1 MRRLLAL
8 TTALLFLE
16 LLFFGLLSP
25 LLPGLKREFDLSTAA
40 VGVLMASYALGAIVG
55 AALALVLC
63 TRNGPRTAAV
73 ASLVAFAASSAAF
86 GFAPTYA
93 ALLGARF
100 LQGVAGATCWTA
112 GLVWLLEVGPVGRR
126 GELLGYAFGVAEA
139 GAILG
144 PALGGVAAAAGRA
157 AAFGGVAIACLALAL
172 LTLRMPPPEP
182 ISLVGSRVR
191 AMLSSSSV
199 WTTIWLTALPA
210 TLLAALSVLAPLQQH
225 AIGAGAGEIAAT
237 FAVAALAGV
246 LIRPL
251 FGRWSDRRGPLRP
264 IRIALLCL
272 FPVVLAL
279 PWVDSRIFVALMICW
294 SLVLIGVMWAPLVV
308 MFSDACLAAG
318 VGQIMAVTVMNFT
331 WPPGNVLG
339 SAGGAAVAQAAG
351 QRAAYA
357 LMATALLCGY
367 LVLRR
372 GVPYEAS
379 SVTDRIAEETPGP
392 IIEPGGAYR
401 AS

>member
-25 LLPGLKREFDLSTAA
+25 LLPGLKREFDLSTSA

-73 ASLVAFAASSAAF
+73 ASLVAFAVSSAAF
-86 GFAPTYA
+86 GLAPTYA
-93 ALLGARF
+93 ALLSARF

-112 GLVWLLEVGPVGRR
+112 GLVWLLEVGPLGGR
-126 GELLGYAFGVAEA
+126 GERLGYAFGVAET

-144 PALGGVAAAAGRA
+144 PAVGGVAAAVGRPT
-157 AAFGGVAIACLALAL
+157 AFGGVAVACIFLAL

-191 AMLSSSSV
+191 AMVSSSSV
-199 WTTIWLTALPA
+199 RTTIWLTALPA

-279 PWVDSRIFVALMICW
+279 PWSDNRVLVALMICW
-294 SLVLIGVMWAPLVV
+294 SLVLVGVLWAPLMV
-308 MFSDACLAAG
+308 MLSDACLAAG

-331 WPPGNVLG
+331 WPPGNILG

-351 QRAAYA
+351 QRTAYA
-357 LMATALLCGY
+357 LMAVALLCGY
-367 LVLRR
+367 LALRR
-372 GVPYEAS
+372 GVSFEPVAVADRARRAR
-379 SVTDRIAEETPGP
+379 SV
-392 IIEPGGAYR
+392 EPGGAYR
-401 AS
+401 AG

>member
-1 MRRLLAL
+1 LRRLLAL

-25 LLPGLKREFDLSTAA
+25 LLPELKREFDLSTSA
-40 VGVLMASYALGAIVG
+40 VGVLMASYALGAIIG
-55 AALALVLC
+55 AALALLIC
-63 TRNGPRTAAV
+63 TREGPRTGAV
-73 ASLVAFAASSAAF
+73 ASLVAFAVSSAAF
-86 GFAPTYA
+86 GLAPTYA
-93 ALLGARF
+93 SLLGARF

-112 GLVWLLEVGPVGRR
+112 GLVWLLEAGPLGGR
-126 GELLGYAFGVAEA
+126 GERLGYAFGVAET

-144 PALGGVAAAAGRA
+144 PAVGGVAAAVGRP
-157 AAFGGVAIACLALAL
+157 AAFGGVAVACLFLAL
-172 LTLRMPPPEP
+172 LTLRMPAPEP

-191 AMLSSSSV
+191 GMVSSSSV
-199 WTTIWLTALPA
+199 RTTIWLTALPA
-210 TLLAALSVLAPLQQH
+210 TLLAALSVLGPLQQH
-225 AIGAGAGEIAAT
+225 SIGAGAGEIAAT

-279 PWVDSRIFVALMICW
+279 PWADNRILVALMICW
-294 SLVLIGVMWAPLVV
+294 SLVLVGVLWAPLMV
-308 MFSDACLAAG
+308 MLSDACLAAG

-351 QRAAYA
+351 ERTAYA
-357 LMATALLCGY
+357 LLAAALLCAF
-367 LVLRR
+367 LALRR
-372 GVPYEAS
+372 GAS
-379 SVTDRIAEETPGP
+379 FEPAAIADRTRRARSV
-392 IIEPGGAYR
+392 EPDGAYR
-401 AS
+401 AG